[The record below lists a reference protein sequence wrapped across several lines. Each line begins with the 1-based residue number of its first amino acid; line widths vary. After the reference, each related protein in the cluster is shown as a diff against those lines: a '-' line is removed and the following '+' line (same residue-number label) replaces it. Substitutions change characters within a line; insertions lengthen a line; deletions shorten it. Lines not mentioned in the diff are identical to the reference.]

1 MKTPKRIFLLSLL
14 FRLNDLAT
22 PRTLRPNAL
31 GAVGLLITNKTPRSR
46 NTLAAIRT
54 ATEYLRVVG
63 HGKGWKER
71 VTVFLPIEI
80 RAFSNVSL
88 WWVCASSTPDFGG

>member
-1 MKTPKRIFLLSLL
+1 MNEIHDGEHLTLLSPLL
-14 FRLNDLAT
+14 RRDDLAT
-22 PRTLRPNAL
+22 RRTLRPNAL
-31 GAVGLLITNKTPRSR
+31 GAVVLLIINKTPRSR
-46 NTLAAIRT
+46 DTLAAIRT

-80 RAFSNVSL
+80 
-88 WWVCASSTPDFGG
+88 

>member
-1 MKTPKRIFLLSLL
+1 MILLSLL
-14 FRLNDLAT
+14 LRLNDLVT
-22 PRTLRPNAL
+22 RRTLRPNAL
-31 GAVGLLITNKTPRSR
+31 GAVGLLIINETPRSR
-46 NTLAAIRT
+46 DTLAAIRT

-80 RAFSNVSL
+80 
-88 WWVCASSTPDFGG
+88 